1 MKCNKQVCRE
11 VPSMVR
17 DVTFPDLDVFL
28 KIFVSELLLLPTF
41 IAKYYTVESESEL
54 LQSLT
59 NSPNLG
65 ECCPSFWSQGH
76 KQINSR
82 IDSNFKRAALHILPL
97 SLSIKR
103 LS

>member
-1 MKCNKQVCRE
+1 MKCNKKIGAKFF
-11 VPSMVR
+11 MVR
-17 DVTFPDLDVFL
+17 DVTFPDPYVFL
-28 KIFVSELLLLPTF
+28 KIFV
-41 IAKYYTVESESEL
+41 SEL

-59 NSPNLG
+59 NSPNLA

-76 KQINSR
+76 KQTNSR

-103 LS
+103 KA